1 MKLYRAE
8 GRGTTP
14 YPDWIPKNEAWGRWW
29 TNALPEAESY
39 LADFVGKENGNIVV
53 LDIPEEEAMKYRIDH
68 LPKEHPARWFSK
80 KHTVEFF
87 LPKDMLKAKTI
98 YLGGGNK

>member
-8 GRGTTP
+8 GRGDSP

-29 TNALPEAESY
+29 TASFPEADMY
-39 LADFVGKENGNIVV
+39 LKDFVGEDKGHIVV
-53 LDIPEEEAMKYRIDH
+53 LEVPDEEAMKYRIDN
-68 LPKEHPARWFSK
+68 LPKDHPARRFSK

-87 LPKDMLKAKTI
+87 LPKDMIKAKTI